1 MTNTPTTTHPTIT
14 DQPAAWIGC
23 LSCYNNG
30 RLRGKWITA
39 QQAADELAD
48 EIDKGTKVT
57 YGNQTA
63 HTTNSA
69 TPSPTC
75 RKCGGDEFDVFDT
88 QHTPASCRT
97 VKDFYENAEQLAELH
112 DTDDLT
118 RLIAL
123 ADWLGSATT
132 LDDLISYDNEHY
144 AGKWNR
150 LQDYAE
156 HILDDLGELDGMP
169 EHLRP
174 YFDYEAYAR
183 DLAHDYYHDDTTGH
197 TWRSC

>member
-1 MTNTPTTTHPTIT
+1 MNTTTHPTIT

-57 YGNQTA
+57 YGNQAA
-63 HTTNSA
+63 HTTNST

-97 VKDFYENAEQLAELH
+97 VKEFYENAEQLAELH

-118 RLIAL
+118 RLIVL
-123 ADWLGSATT
+123 ADWIGNTTT
-132 LDDLISYDNEHY
+132 LDDLKTYDNENY
-144 AGKWNR
+144 AGQWNTF
-150 LQDYAE
+150 QDYAE
-156 HILDDLGELDGMP
+156 SYADDVGLLADMP
-169 EHLRP
+169 ETLRH
-174 YFDYEAYAR
+174 YFDYEAFSR